1 MLITE
6 LWDQGG
12 LTKVGCSPVRKN
24 PMVNLIA
31 LTGVIQEWNT
41 FDCTLGDELEIA
53 YRYITL
59 SDVSDNQQ
67 SFRTLDIAKYQ
78 ESGIL
83 YFQQQQQA
91 YISCYN
97 WYHNMATTHS
107 RMSIKYNYKKID
119 LSIVSSCE

>member
-1 MLITE
+1 MT
-6 LWDQGG
+6 QHAM
-12 LTKVGCSPVRKN
+12 N
-24 PMVNLIA
+24 IA
-31 LTGVIQEWNT
+31 LWKGVVDYFKIEIIHFMTDTSHKFAVNNT
-41 FDCTLGDELEIA
+41 
-53 YRYITL
+53 
-59 SDVSDNQQ
+59 
-67 SFRTLDIAKYQ
+67 DIKIRNQ